1 MRPAATPRA
10 SKGFTGRRWS
20 NSLNGKIDLHVHTC
34 VSDGRLTPRQIVEL
48 AYQQGVGL
56 LSIADHDSVDGV
68 APAKEAARRYPGLR
82 VIPGVELSSHSPGNE
97 VHILGY
103 FVRCDS
109 PTLQAELKSLRDS
122 REERAKAMVQK
133 LQAMGFDISLERVQQ
148 IAGEGS
154 IGRPHIAQAL
164 MEKGLVSDFR
174 EVFDKYIG
182 QGGPAYV
189 DRHKLTPEQAIG
201 LVLESGGIPVLA
213 HPTTANVYQLLP
225 GMLAAGLMGLE
236 VYYKDYLP
244 DTRQELAN
252 MARKHRLIATGGTDY
267 HGIEDTEVMLGGSG
281 VPRTVETRLFA
292 LAAKKGI
299 DISEYCVE

>member
-1 MRPAATPRA
+1 M
-10 SKGFTGRRWS
+10 
-20 NSLNGKIDLHVHTC
+20 NNKIDLHVHTC
-34 VSDGRLTPRQIVEL
+34 VSDGRLTPQEIVEL

-56 LSIADHDSVDGV
+56 LAIADHDSVDAV
-68 APAKEAARRYPGLR
+68 VPAIEAARQYSCLK
-82 VIPGVELSSHSPGNE
+82 VIPAVELSSHSPGNE

-103 FVRCDS
+103 FIDCDS
-109 PTLQAELKSLRDS
+109 PTLRRELRTLRES
-122 REERAKAMVQK
+122 RQERAKAMVLK
-133 LQAMGFDISLERVQQ
+133 LQAMGLDISLERVQQ

-189 DRHKLTPEQAIG
+189 DRHKLSPEQAIG
-201 LVLESGGIPVLA
+201 LVLDSRGIPVLA
-213 HPTTANVYQLLP
+213 HPTTANIYELLP

-252 MARKHRLIATGGTDY
+252 LARKHRLIATGGTDY
-267 HGIEDTEVMLGGSG
+267 HGIEETEVMLGCSG
-281 VPRTVETRLFA
+281 VPHTVETRLFA

-299 DISEYCVE
+299 PLSGDCDE